1 MLIKWVKIFVAKPSL
16 FSNRAYDPMFC
27 VPATESLKSGFSR
40 LKTDQSPNLA
50 MEAGMLD
57 MFFCNNTK
65 F

>member
-1 MLIKWVKIFVAKPSL
+1 MLIKWVKIFVVKPSL

-27 VPATESLKSGFSR
+27 VLATESSKSRLSR

-57 MFFCNNTK
+57 MFFYNNARQ
-65 F
+65 